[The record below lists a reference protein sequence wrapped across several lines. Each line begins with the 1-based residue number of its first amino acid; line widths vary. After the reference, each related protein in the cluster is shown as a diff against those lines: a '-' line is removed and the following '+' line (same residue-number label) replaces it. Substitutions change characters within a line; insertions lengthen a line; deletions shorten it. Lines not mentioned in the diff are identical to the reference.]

1 MTEEQKE
8 YLCDNICRW
17 PYECNN
23 EDELADHCKDC
34 PVGNED
40 ELADHCKDCLVGNKE
55 KKYIVTLANLG
66 CGPDDWTIIVADTPR
81 EAAEKA
87 GHSNVG
93 FEVTAVAEVIDPA
106 MWL

>member
-1 MTEEQKE
+1 ME
-8 YLCDNICRW
+8 
-17 PYECNN
+17 
-23 EDELADHCKDC
+23 
-34 PVGNED
+34 
-40 ELADHCKDCLVGNKE
+40 E

-106 MWL
+106 IWL